1 MAQFQ
6 FKITPTGNLKDYS
19 TIATIE
25 SKNPHEGAAIQ
36 YEGKEFLLNFL
47 KYEWG
52 EKYRGAFVLNYSFGS
67 EVFTQGYEMDPLVY
81 LAILEDFQEQ
91 GLLTFEI
98 LKNRDW
104 LEASTFEEALE
115 GDAHY

>member
-6 FKITPTGNLKDYS
+6 FKITPVGPFRNYS
-19 TIATIE
+19 AIATIE

-36 YEGKEFLLNFL
+36 YEAKEFLLTHL
-47 KYEWG
+47 KFEWG
-52 EKYRGAFVLNYSFGS
+52 EKYRGAFVLNNSFGS

-104 LEASTFEEALE
+104 LEASTFEEALKE
-115 GDAHY
+115 GAHY